1 MTNHTV
7 GLVLLGAALLLFRAS
22 VWRAPARRGRDGSW
36 TVVATLWL
44 AEVLATAVGLGDAP
58 AVSQMALPDPVVAE
72 SRGWFL
78 RRDFVRP
85 RDARPLVAVVG
96 DSFVAGQGVAAGQAL
111 SDGIQRGLAGAG
123 VDADVRNLGDTGRSF
138 FDEAFAY
145 TTMSSAL
152 DPDVVVWVF
161 VLNDFGIGDETGGL
175 DFIVDRR
182 SGGPRGLRLAYAARQ
197 VWDSRRITRASEV
210 AYHAAL
216 APDRPQWTESAR
228 LLGEV
233 VAERKA
239 AGGRVVVAIYPLL
252 HALDAY
258 PFTDEHTRLAAWAR
272 AAGAEVVD
280 LLPAFKGR
288 DAPGLWAS
296 AADHHP
302 GALAHRL
309 AADRLV
315 EVLAPGPWTRAAP
328 VRCDLLPTLPGLEVP
343 MRDACA
349 GRDAAS
355 ALGLARATA
364 DCAPAPASAPFACRH
379 LAGDAALLASFRA
392 RGTADAERVGAEA
405 DALLKSLWAR

>member
-22 VWRAPARRGRDGSW
+22 VWRAPAARVRDGLW

-44 AEVLATAVGLGDAP
+44 AEVLATAVGLGDPP
-58 AVSQMALPDPVVAE
+58 AASQAALPDPVVAE

-85 RDARPLVAVVG
+85 RDDRPLVAVVG
-96 DSFVAGQGVAAGQAL
+96 DSFVAGQGVGNGEAL
-111 SDGIQRGLAGAG
+111 SDGIVRGLLGAG

-138 FDEAFAY
+138 FDEVFAY
-145 TTMSSAL
+145 TTTSSAL

-161 VLNDFGIGDETGGL
+161 VLNDFGIGDEAGGL

-182 SGGPRGLRLAYAARQ
+182 SGGPTGLRLADAARQ
-197 VWDSRRITRASEV
+197 VWDTRRITRDSEA

-216 APDRPQWTESAR
+216 GPDRPQWAESAR

-233 VAERKA
+233 VAERKE
-239 AGGRVVVAIYPLL
+239 AGGRVIVAIYPLL

-272 AAGAEVVD
+272 GAGAEVVD
-280 LLPAFKGR
+280 LLPAFAGH
-288 DAPGLWAS
+288 DAPDLWAS
-296 AADHHP
+296 KADHHP
-302 GALAHRL
+302 GPAAHRL

-328 VRCDLLPTLPGLEVP
+328 VRCDRLPVLTGLEGP

-349 GRDAAS
+349 GRDVVS
-355 ALGLARATA
+355 ALGLARAAAIYT
-364 DCAPAPASAPFACRH
+364 PPPASGPFASRH

-392 RGTADAERVGAEA
+392 RGTADAEHVASEA
-405 DALLKSLWAR
+405 DALLESLSAR